1 MEDRETEKRQIV
13 KKEMDLNKLKE
24 FLAKIEQQ
32 REGETPTETLARLK
46 KLELEI
52 KKYIKDVKK

>member
-1 MEDRETEKRQIV
+1 MEDREIEKRQLV

-32 REGETPTETLARLK
+32 REGETPAGTLARLK